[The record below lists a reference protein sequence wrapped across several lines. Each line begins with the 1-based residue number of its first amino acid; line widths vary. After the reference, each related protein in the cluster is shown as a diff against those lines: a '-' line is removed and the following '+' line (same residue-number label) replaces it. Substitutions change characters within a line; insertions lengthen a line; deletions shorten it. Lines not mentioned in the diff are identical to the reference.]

1 MSGCG
6 SGRCASSAADV
17 ASAPGELVVGKAGV
31 LVGTGSYAVSL
42 GDVVPQGKRPM
53 DAASWARG
61 VRPTPDD
68 RLGA

>member
-1 MSGCG
+1 MTLE
-6 SGRCASSAADV
+6 
-17 ASAPGELVVGKAGV
+17 PGELQVAKSAV

-61 VRPTPDD
+61 VRPSPDD
-68 RLGA
+68 RLGS